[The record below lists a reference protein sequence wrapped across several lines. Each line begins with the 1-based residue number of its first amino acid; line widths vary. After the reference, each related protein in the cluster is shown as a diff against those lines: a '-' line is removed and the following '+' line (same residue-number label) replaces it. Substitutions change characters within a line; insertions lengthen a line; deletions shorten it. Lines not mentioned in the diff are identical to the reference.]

1 MKRMKKLLACALAAL
16 LLILPAAMAEESAMV
31 EAHTITIEN
40 PSMTMMGIPMADLDG
55 LSLEAT
61 YAGDENDCAFLLRLL
76 GGEEVAAEGYA
87 LFDGRQ
93 LVLGA
98 DGLTDT
104 YAVPLEKMMGGDMS
118 SQISDEDM
126 EMLAQLYSPDTYTAI
141 FEATFAS
148 TEGLYEAM
156 MADSTDLGTQTVE
169 IGGVAMEAQGISCT
183 ITAEMMEE
191 YTASLDE
198 ALAQIPFFAM
208 AMEQAETALSPDGY
222 NDEKNA
228 AGSALE
234 NALQSNAEAY
244 SDSTYTAWYVGDP
257 AAPEAVRLEES
268 SEDGQM
274 TSVQE
279 YILGED
285 GNYTYTWDYAETL
298 EDGSESGFTV
308 EGTFAPSWVA
318 PAIIEL
324 SDPSGLTEA
333 VLAALAD
340 PGMMDMRF
348 TADMGEE
355 GVMTGAF
362 SYYPQGSN
370 AQTADRTTF
379 AFNATIEE
387 SDVEPMFMNL
397 EGYYAPADGVEYFHD
412 ECVVTL
418 NAGTASQNGTIEAVV
433 QTQHADGQE
442 YYGAELTVSD
452 PYSGAQ
458 SLFYIYEGT
467 YAANELGTEDNTG
480 HLTLGAGIGYG
491 DQSITYEVGAD
502 VTVTHALVDAATL
515 PAVEGEPVDIL
526 MLDEKGQ
533 EQLTTEGE
541 LMATRALGILMA
553 NVPAVTQLFAGATA
567 Y

>member
-55 LSLEAT
+55 LSLETT
-61 YAGDENDCAFLLRLL
+61 YAGDANDCALLLRLL

-104 YAVPLEKMMGGDMS
+104 YAVPMEKMMGGDMS

-183 ITAEMMEE
+183 ITAEMTKE

-228 AGSALE
+228 AVA
-234 NALQSNAEAY
+234 AERK
-244 SDSTYTAWYVGDP
+244 SQVGTGDRSERIRTYNFPQGRVTDH
-257 AAPEAVRLEES
+257 R
-268 SEDGQM
+268 
-274 TSVQE
+274 
-279 YILGED
+279 I
-285 GNYTYTWDYAETL
+285 
-298 EDGSESGFTV
+298 
-308 EGTFAPSWVA
+308 
-318 PAIIEL
+318 
-324 SDPSGLTEA
+324 GLTLYKLDQ
-333 VLAALAD
+333 VLDGDLDEIIDALTLAD
-340 PGMMDMRF
+340 QAEKLR
-348 TADMGEE
+348 ASAEE
-355 GVMTGAF
+355 A
-362 SYYPQGSN
+362 
-370 AQTADRTTF
+370 
-379 AFNATIEE
+379 
-387 SDVEPMFMNL
+387 
-397 EGYYAPADGVEYFHD
+397 
-412 ECVVTL
+412 
-418 NAGTASQNGTIEAVV
+418 
-433 QTQHADGQE
+433 
-442 YYGAELTVSD
+442 
-452 PYSGAQ
+452 
-458 SLFYIYEGT
+458 
-467 YAANELGTEDNTG
+467 
-480 HLTLGAGIGYG
+480 
-491 DQSITYEVGAD
+491 
-502 VTVTHALVDAATL
+502 
-515 PAVEGEPVDIL
+515 
-526 MLDEKGQ
+526 
-533 EQLTTEGE
+533 
-541 LMATRALGILMA
+541 
-553 NVPAVTQLFAGATA
+553 
-567 Y
+567 

>member
-104 YAVPLEKMMGGDMS
+104 YAVPMEKMMGDMGS
-118 SQISDEDM
+118 VNSAEM
-126 EMLAQLYSPDTYTAI
+126 EMLMQLFSPDTYTAI
-141 FEATFAS
+141 FEAAFTS
-148 TEGLYEAM
+148 MEGMYEAM
-156 MADSTDLGTQTVE
+156 AATRTDLGTQTVE
-169 IGGVAMEAQGISCT
+169 IGGVAMEAQGVSYT
-183 ITAEMMEE
+183 ITAEMAEE
-191 YTASLDE
+191 VIISYAG
-198 ALAQIPFFAM
+198 ALEQIPLFAM
-208 AMEQAETALSPDGY
+208 ALEQAGTALSPDGY

-228 AGSALE
+228 AGNDLE
-234 NALQSNAEAY
+234 SMLRSNLEMY

-257 AAPEAVRLEES
+257 AAPEALRTEES
-268 SEDGQM
+268 SEDGRM
-274 TSVQE
+274 TAVME
-279 YILGED
+279 YILQED
-285 GNYTYTWDYAETL
+285 GNYTYTWDYAATL
-298 EDGSESGFTV
+298 EDGSESGLTV

-333 VLAALAD
+333 VLAAFAD

-348 TADMGEE
+348 AADMGEE

-442 YYGAELTVSD
+442 YYGAELTISD

-458 SLFYIYEGT
+458 SLFYTYEGT

-515 PAVEGEPVDIL
+515 PAIEGEPVDIL
-526 MLDEKGQ
+526 MLDEKGE
-533 EQLTTEGE
+533 EQLMTEGE

>member
-104 YAVPLEKMMGGDMS
+104 YAVPLEKMMGDMGS
-118 SQISDEDM
+118 VNSAEM
-126 EMLAQLYSPDTYTAI
+126 EMLMQLFSPDTYTAI
-141 FEATFAS
+141 FEAAFTS

-156 MADSTDLGTQTVE
+156 AATRTDLGTQTVE
-169 IGGVAMEAQGISCT
+169 IGGVAMEAQGFSCT

-208 AMEQAETALSPDGY
+208 EQAETALSPAGY

-228 AGSALE
+228 AGSDLE
-234 NALQSNAEAY
+234 NALQSDAEAY

-285 GNYTYTWDYAETL
+285 GNYTYTWDYAATL
-298 EDGSESGFTV
+298 ADGSESGFTV

-333 VLAALAD
+333 VQAAFAD

-348 TADMGEE
+348 TADVGEE

-362 SYYPQGSN
+362 SFYPQGSD
-370 AQTADRTTF
+370 AQTADRSTF
-379 AFNATIEE
+379 ALNATIEE
-387 SDVEPMFMNL
+387 SDEEPTFINL

-442 YYGAELTVSD
+442 YYGAELTISD

-458 SLFYIYEGT
+458 SLFYTYEGT

-515 PAVEGEPVDIL
+515 PAIEGEPVDIL
-526 MLDEKGQ
+526 MLDEKGE
-533 EQLTTEGE
+533 EQLMTEGE

>member
-104 YAVPLEKMMGGDMS
+104 YAVPLEKMMGDMGS
-118 SQISDEDM
+118 VNSAEM
-126 EMLAQLYSPDTYTAI
+126 EMLMQLFSPDTYTAI
-141 FEATFAS
+141 FEAAFTS
-148 TEGLYEAM
+148 MEGLYEAM
-156 MADSTDLGTQTVE
+156 AATRTDLGTQTVE
-169 IGGVAMEAQGISCT
+169 IGGVAMEAQGFSCT

-208 AMEQAETALSPDGY
+208 EQAETALSPAGY

-228 AGSALE
+228 AGSDLE
-234 NALQSNAEAY
+234 NALQSDAEAY

-285 GNYTYTWDYAETL
+285 GNYTYTWDYAATL
-298 EDGSESGFTV
+298 ADGSENKFV
-308 EGTFAPSWVA
+308 IEGTFAPSWVA

-333 VLAALAD
+333 VLAAFAD

-362 SYYPQGSN
+362 SYYPQGSD
-370 AQTADRTTF
+370 AQTADRSTF
-379 AFNATIEE
+379 ALNATIEE

-442 YYGAELTVSD
+442 YYGAELTISD

-458 SLFYIYEGT
+458 SLFYTYEGT

-515 PAVEGEPVDIL
+515 PAIEGEPVDIL
-526 MLDEKGQ
+526 MLDEKGE
-533 EQLTTEGE
+533 EQLMTEGE

>member
-104 YAVPLEKMMGGDMS
+104 YAVPMEKMMGDMGS
-118 SQISDEDM
+118 VNSAEM
-126 EMLAQLYSPDTYTAI
+126 EMLMQLFSPDTYTAI
-141 FEATFAS
+141 FEAAFTS
-148 TEGLYEAM
+148 MEGMYEAM
-156 MADSTDLGTQTVE
+156 AATRTDLGTQTVE
-169 IGGVAMEAQGISCT
+169 IGGVAMEAQGVSYT
-183 ITAEMMEE
+183 ITAEMAEE
-191 YTASLDE
+191 VIISYAG
-198 ALAQIPFFAM
+198 ALEQIPLFAM
-208 AMEQAETALSPDGY
+208 ALEQAGTALSPDGY

-228 AGSALE
+228 AGNDLE
-234 NALQSNAEAY
+234 SMLRSNLEMY

-257 AAPEAVRLEES
+257 AAPEALRTEES
-268 SEDGQM
+268 SEDGRM
-274 TSVQE
+274 TAVME
-279 YILGED
+279 YILQED
-285 GNYTYTWDYAETL
+285 GNYTYTWDYAATL
-298 EDGSESGFTV
+298 EDGSESGLTV

-333 VLAALAD
+333 VLAAFAD

-442 YYGAELTVSD
+442 YYGAELTISD

-458 SLFYIYEGT
+458 SLFYTYEGT

-515 PAVEGEPVDIL
+515 PAIEGEPVDIL
-526 MLDEKGQ
+526 MLDEKGE
-533 EQLTTEGE
+533 EQLMTEGE

>member
-16 LLILPAAMAEESAMV
+16 LLILPAAMAEERAMV

-104 YAVPLEKMMGGDMS
+104 YAVPLEKMMGDMGS
-118 SQISDEDM
+118 VNSAEM
-126 EMLAQLYSPDTYTAI
+126 EMLMQLFSPDTYTAI
-141 FEATFAS
+141 FEAAFTS
-148 TEGLYEAM
+148 TEGMYEAM
-156 MADSTDLGTQTVE
+156 AATRTDLGIQTVE
-169 IGGVAMEAQGISCT
+169 IGGVAMEAQGVSYT
-183 ITAEMMEE
+183 ITAEMAEE
-191 YTASLDE
+191 VIISYAG
-198 ALAQIPFFAM
+198 ALEQIPLFAM
-208 AMEQAETALSPDGY
+208 ALEQAGTALSPDGY

-228 AGSALE
+228 AGNDLE
-234 NALQSNAEAY
+234 SMLRSNLEMY

-257 AAPEAVRLEES
+257 AAPEAVRTEES
-268 SEDGQM
+268 SEDGRM
-274 TSVQE
+274 TAVME
-279 YILGED
+279 YILQED
-285 GNYTYTWDYAETL
+285 GNYTYTWDYAATL
-298 EDGSESGFTV
+298 EDGSESGLTV

-333 VLAALAD
+333 VLAAFAD

-362 SYYPQGSN
+362 SFYPQGSN

-442 YYGAELTVSD
+442 YYGAELTISD

-458 SLFYIYEGT
+458 SLFYTYEGT

-515 PAVEGEPVDIL
+515 PAIEGEPVDIL
-526 MLDEKGQ
+526 MLDEKGE
-533 EQLTTEGE
+533 EQLMTEGE

>member
-104 YAVPLEKMMGGDMS
+104 YAVPMEKMMGGMDS
-118 SQISDEDM
+118 ADSAEM
-126 EMLAQLYSPDTYTAI
+126 EMLMQLFSPDTYTAMV
-141 FEATFAS
+141 EAAFTAS
-148 TEGLYEAM
+148 KDLYEAM
-156 MADSTDLGTQTVE
+156 EATSTDLGTQTVE
-169 IGGVAMEAQGISCT
+169 IGGIAMEAQGISCT
-183 ITAEMMEE
+183 ITAEMTKE

-234 NALQSNAEAY
+234 NALQSDAEAY

-285 GNYTYTWDYAETL
+285 GNYTYTWDYAATL
-298 EDGSESGFTV
+298 ADGSENKFV
-308 EGTFAPSWVA
+308 IEGTFAPSWVA

-333 VLAALAD
+333 VLAAFAD

-362 SYYPQGSN
+362 SYYPQGSD
-370 AQTADRTTF
+370 AQTADRSTF
-379 AFNATIEE
+379 ALNATIEE
-387 SDVEPMFMNL
+387 SDEEPTFINL

-442 YYGAELTVSD
+442 YYGAELTISD

-458 SLFYIYEGT
+458 SLFYTYEGT

-515 PAVEGEPVDIL
+515 PAIEGEPVDIL
-526 MLDEKGQ
+526 MLDEKGE
-533 EQLTTEGE
+533 EQLMTEGE

>member
-104 YAVPLEKMMGGDMS
+104 YAVPLEKMMGDMGS
-118 SQISDEDM
+118 VNSAEM
-126 EMLAQLYSPDTYTAI
+126 EMLMQLFSPDTYTAI

-148 TEGLYEAM
+148 TEGMYEAM
-156 MADSTDLGTQTVE
+156 AATRTDLGTQTVE
-169 IGGVAMEAQGISCT
+169 IGGVAMEAQGVSYT
-183 ITAEMMEE
+183 ITAEMAEE
-191 YTASLDE
+191 VIISYAG
-198 ALAQIPFFAM
+198 ALEQIPLFAM
-208 AMEQAETALSPDGY
+208 ALEQAGTALSPDGY

-228 AGSALE
+228 AGNDLE
-234 NALQSNAEAY
+234 SMLRSNLEMY

-257 AAPEAVRLEES
+257 AAPEAVRTEES
-268 SEDGQM
+268 SEDGRM
-274 TSVQE
+274 TAVME
-279 YILGED
+279 YILQED
-285 GNYTYTWDYAETL
+285 GNYTYTWDYAATL
-298 EDGSESGFTV
+298 EDGSESWLTV

-333 VLAALAD
+333 VLAAFAD

-387 SDVEPMFMNL
+387 SDEEPTFINL

-418 NAGTASQNGTIEAVV
+418 NAGTAADNATVEVVV

-442 YYGAELTVSD
+442 YYGVELTASD

-458 SLFYIYEGT
+458 SLFYTYEGT

-526 MLDEKGQ
+526 MLDEKGE
-533 EQLTTEGE
+533 EQLMTEGE

>member
-104 YAVPLEKMMGGDMS
+104 YAVPLEKMMGDMGS
-118 SQISDEDM
+118 VNSAEM
-126 EMLAQLYSPDTYTAI
+126 EMLMQLFSPDTYTAI

-148 TEGLYEAM
+148 TEGMYEAM
-156 MADSTDLGTQTVE
+156 AATRTDLGTQTVE
-169 IGGVAMEAQGISCT
+169 IGGVAMEAQGVSYT
-183 ITAEMMEE
+183 ITAEMAEE
-191 YTASLDE
+191 VIISYAG
-198 ALAQIPFFAM
+198 ALEQIPLFAM
-208 AMEQAETALSPDGY
+208 ALEQAGTALSPDGY

-228 AGSALE
+228 AGNDLE
-234 NALQSNAEAY
+234 SMLRSNLEMY

-257 AAPEAVRLEES
+257 AAPEAVRTEES
-268 SEDGQM
+268 SEDGRM
-274 TSVQE
+274 TAVME
-279 YILGED
+279 YILQED
-285 GNYTYTWDYAETL
+285 GNYTYTWDYAATL
-298 EDGSESGFTV
+298 EDGSESWLTV

-333 VLAALAD
+333 VLAAFAD

-362 SYYPQGSN
+362 SFYPQGSN

-379 AFNATIEE
+379 ALNATIEE

-442 YYGAELTVSD
+442 YYGAELTISD

-458 SLFYIYEGT
+458 SLFYTYEGT

-515 PAVEGEPVDIL
+515 PAIEGEPVDIL
-526 MLDEKGQ
+526 MLDEKGE
-533 EQLTTEGE
+533 EQLMTEGE